1 MSLTPVDL
9 KDALLGLGGLSVAA
23 LAIQKAYITFS
34 RSTKRRLLLLTET
47 SEAIARME
55 PALAGVQKEVMAN
68 GGASLK
74 DVVTSMRDEIIV
86 ERTARRVLSTHANYE
101 VSTHP
106 TTSVVQVQ
114 YVSPEFVVLTGLS
127 RDECDRDGWVR
138 FVTSED
144 RERVQ
149 RLAFDA
155 QKHGHVF
162 SIDYIGEN
170 VQTGKR
176 VPITQVGTPIIS
188 PIGTVI
194 GWIGVMRPKA
204 RLFDTDR
211 LLSEAS

>member
-9 KDALLGLGGLSVAA
+9 KDALLGLGGISVAA
-23 LAIQKAYITFS
+23 LAVQKAYITFS
-34 RSTKRRLLLLTET
+34 RSTKERLALLTAT

-55 PALAGVQKEVMAN
+55 PALAGVQREVTAN

-101 VSTHP
+101 VSIPPATGI
-106 TTSVVQVQ
+106 VQMQ

-138 FVTSED
+138 FVAAED

-149 RLAFDA
+149 RLAIHA
-155 QKHGHVF
+155 QQNGHVF

-170 VQTGKR
+170 VQTGNR
-176 VPITQVGTPIIS
+176 VGITQVGTPIIS
-188 PIGTVI
+188 PKGVVI
-194 GWIGVMRPKA
+194 GWIGVMRPKPK
-204 RLFDTDR
+204 
-211 LLSEAS
+211 LLPEIV

>member
-23 LAIQKAYITFS
+23 LAVQKAYITFS
-34 RSTKRRLLLLTET
+34 RSTKRRLLLLTAT

-55 PALAGVQKEVMAN
+55 PALAGVQKEVTAN

-101 VSTHP
+101 LTIHP
-106 TTSVVQVQ
+106 TTGVIQVQ

-127 RDECDRDGWVR
+127 RDECDRDGWARYVI
-138 FVTSED
+138 SED

-155 QKHGHVF
+155 QKNGHVF
-162 SIDYIGEN
+162 SIDYTGEN

-176 VPITQVGTPIIS
+176 ILINQVGTPIIS
-188 PIGTVI
+188 PTGAVI
-194 GWIGVMRPKA
+194 GWIGVMRPK
-204 RLFDTDR
+204 LK
-211 LLSEAS
+211 LLAEIAS